1 MQIMPLTTSQKI
13 KSIIITAII
22 MALGIVLFKYLPM
35 YLFGK
40 DILFDASLHIT
51 IAVFILHICWYFIDQ
66 NKNWRIPY
74 IVLCCLVIVIISLQ
88 RIISNAHND
97 IGLLLGLILSILAL
111 IISRHD
117 YFKDKFN
124 F

>member
-1 MQIMPLTTSQKI
+1 MQLSTPQKI
-13 KSIIITAII
+13 KSLIITGII
-22 MALGIVLFKYLPM
+22 MALGIALFKYLPV

-51 IAVFILHICWYFIDQ
+51 IAVFVLYIGWYFIDQ
-66 NKNWRIPY
+66 NKNWRNPY
-74 IVLCCLVIVIISLQ
+74 LLLSCLIVIVIAIQ

-97 IGLLLGLILSILAL
+97 IGLLLGLILSLFAI
-111 IISRHD
+111 IISRQD
-117 YFKDKFN
+117 YFKNKFN